1 MTVCVAAICD
11 DGKTIVGFSDKML
24 TSRNI
29 ETEPL
34 TKIIPLTQHIL
45 VMMANDLLTHTDI
58 LEEIRKTV
66 GEIKTEPKLDYDW
79 KVRDIAKLYRDA
91 YLTIRQERIE
101 KEILSFYGLS
111 MEIWQTQQHTLSQ
124 TILSNI
130 ISKIEYYE
138 MENIEAIIAGV
149 DDIGTHLFVVRNEQV
164 TCSDMIG
171 YACIG
176 IGAEQAESEFIFR
189 RHNPEKE
196 YAETLLTAF
205 IAKKRAEAISG
216 VGKETEMMHVYDL
229 DSDLPKFEMLDAPL
243 LQELQ
248 VIYSKKIALED
259 GANLSARIEIRKCV
273 NDIKSKHIAEKRAK
287 KEAETNK
294 TEKTAKKIN

>member
-11 DGKTIVGFSDKML
+11 EGKTIVGFSDKML

-34 TKIIPLTQHIL
+34 TKIIPITEHIL

-58 LEEIRKTV
+58 LEEVRKTV
-66 GEIKTEPKLDYDW
+66 GEAKQEKSVEYNW

-91 YLTIRQERIE
+91 YLAIRHEKIE
-101 KEILSFYGLS
+101 KEILNFYGLTL
-111 MEIWQTQQHTLSQ
+111 EIWQTQQHTLSQ

-130 ISKIEYYE
+130 IGKIEYYE

-149 DDIGTHLFVVRNEQV
+149 DETGTHLFVVRNEQI
-164 TCSDMIG
+164 TCSDMLG

-205 IAKKRAEAISG
+205 IAKKRAEVISG
-216 VGKETEMMHVYDL
+216 VGKDTEMMHVYDL
-229 DSDLPKFEMLDAPL
+229 DYDLPEFKVFGTPM

-248 VIYSKKIALED
+248 GIYSKKVALED
-259 GANLSARIEIRKCV
+259 GANLSARIDIRKYV
-273 NDIKSKHIAEKRAK
+273 HNIKKRYREE
-287 KEAETNK
+287 KEAEAAN
-294 TEKTAKKIN
+294 EKEQE